1 MNQSIDVLD
10 LVLGR
15 ACATAKPR
23 STTTV
28 SNTPRSAGDDGR
40 LRDVVRFLQL
50 LVDDAQSPDGGRTS
64 LGFDTARVELDA
76 CDRQAAC
83 EALVAL
89 LQDALGRAGTADCWL
104 ACGTPALEAR
114 TAWRV
119 LDDLRDE
126 QPWLPGP
133 EAAQQGAAQLADA
146 LLEAL
151 GRSTNEPAQAALWRA
166 RWLHASG
173 CLDEAEVFYRR
184 LAAPVPA
191 TASGR
196 EGGAGGATESRPT
209 RSPTAS
215 AMDAAR
221 DGDAGATASHCT
233 RLQAARDM
241 CALLLQRGAV
251 REAALWRAS
260 WRTST
265 EHPSAAT
272 PTSTCATASGAT
284 SIPSSSGANPPRSA
298 APRSMVPVSTGS
310 ASAGSASAGPSLAG
324 PASTGPASTVPAST
338 APTSMGARSAAA
350 DVAGASAHGWSLLD
364 GALALAEGDWAVA
377 RVHLAAIDLGSVPLA
392 LVELSRALPECAEA
406 LPGAATGMRAGAGA
420 PRPRLERRS
429 VGAVALVAYAQ
440 GVDGA
445 VRPVH
450 ADAAVGLRS
459 LLAEHA
465 IVREDALAVSGSLEA
480 RLFAGGRGVVEH
492 AQPVARPAL
501 VGDRHL
507 ERVAPIVGAIGRG
520 AKCVALEPILDE
532 TGEPLGWLHLE
543 WEHHLVPPECVRRNL
558 ASRAL
563 EHLRRAPAGTRT
575 KECGEVGAIAS
586 STGACA
592 PAGDA
597 PPREHVRAEFE
608 QCVEALEL
616 KWTRRVWR
624 AFLVEDGA
632 PIEVHRGGALDAFGL
647 QAVPG
652 DSDEQRSA
660 SGGKALSRALA
671 WRTCAGFDAP
681 DPRAALW
688 PEAKSGVVLPLDL
701 GGRVVGAIAIES
713 QHARDFRDFDGH
725 ALQHRLAGRAMGLR
739 LAAFRDDHRRRHG
752 WAPAFDAR
760 RGDLLAF
767 ATRLSEVARSR
778 CVLAISGEHG
788 SGKLVVARWTHFEG
802 GSARGPFVVQP
813 AGAGALD
820 WTRLLRA
827 AHGGTLVVDQLE
839 SMADAEQR
847 RFLQVLD
854 GHQLEDERPVRVG
867 GARIVAC
874 CIDGLAR
881 LAADGRL
888 RPDLAA
894 RLARYELV
902 VPPLRSRRADI
913 PVLFGAMLARFAD
926 EEGCRA
932 PEVAEE
938 AMAVL
943 FRQEHPGNLRD
954 LEAMA
959 QRLVV
964 HERGGIVA
972 AADLERIAR
981 EHGWKLAPRIPSRHP
996 RVEDIRDA
1004 LWSTRMQSGRTNKT
1018 RAALWLGWDPDTL
1031 VARMADLGIAD
1042 QVDPQA
1048 AWPGEPSSATHG
1060 GSAADPEE

>member
-1 MNQSIDVLD
+1 MNQAIDALD

-15 ACATAKPR
+15 ACATAKLR
-23 STTTV
+23 SAATV
-28 SNTPRSAGDDGR
+28 SNSPRSAGDDGR

-104 ACGTPALEAR
+104 ASGTPALEAR

-151 GRSTNEPAQAALWRA
+151 GRSTNEPAQAVLWRA

-173 CLDEAEVFYRR
+173 CLDEAEVLYRR

-209 RSPTAS
+209 RSPA
-215 AMDAAR
+215 AGAKDAAR
-221 DGDAGATASHCT
+221 DGDDGATASHCT

-265 EHPSAAT
+265 EHLSVAT
-272 PTSTCATASGAT
+272 PTSTCAASSGAT
-284 SIPSSSGANPPRSA
+284 SIPSSSGANAPRSA
-298 APRSMVPVSTGS
+298 APMSMTPVWTGP
-310 ASAGSASAGPSLAG
+310 ASAGPASAG
-324 PASTGPASTVPAST
+324 PASI
-338 APTSMGARSAAA
+338 APNSMGARSAAA

-377 RVHLAAIDLGSVPLA
+377 RVHLAAVDLASVPLA

-406 LPGAATGMRAGAGA
+406 LPGAATGMRAGAGT

-429 VGAVALVAYAQ
+429 VGAAALVAYAQ

-459 LLAEHA
+459 FLADHA
-465 IVREDALAVSGSLEA
+465 TVREDALAVSGSLEA

-492 AQPVARPAL
+492 AQPVGRAAL

-532 TGEPLGWLHLE
+532 TGEPIGWLHLE

-575 KECGEVGAIAS
+575 KESGEFGAIAS

-592 PAGDA
+592 PAEDA
-597 PPREHVRAEFE
+597 PPREHLRAEFE
-608 QCVEALEL
+608 RCVEALEL

-624 AFLVEDGA
+624 AFLVEDGV

-652 DSDEQRSA
+652 DSQEQRSA

-725 ALQHRLAGRAMGLR
+725 ALQHRLAGRAMALR

-802 GSARGPFVVQP
+802 GSSRGPFVVQP

-839 SMADAEQR
+839 SMVEAEQR

-854 GHQLEDERPVRVG
+854 GHQLEDERPVRAQ

-902 VPPLRSRRADI
+902 VPPLRRRRADI

-938 AMAVL
+938 ALAVL

-972 AADLERIAR
+972 AADIERIAR

-1048 AWPGEPSSATHG
+1048 AWPAEPSSAMEG
-1060 GSAADPEE
+1060 GSPADPEE